1 MKKVVIILAVYAAF
15 FWLCKCNLPN
25 RHNEKFNRHPETVQY
40 SHHAKCRMDC
50 RHITDYD
57 VKTLIEKGDINYDK
71 SELTGEDC
79 NKRFAIEGTVHDSKL
94 RIIVAPCG
102 TTDHVITCIDLDKEW
117 SCNCEEK

>member
-25 RHNEKFNRHPETVQY
+25 RHNDNFNRHPESLQY

-50 RHITDYD
+50 RHISDLD

-71 SELTGEDC
+71 SELQGEDC
-79 NKRFAIEGTVHDSKL
+79 NKRFAIEGTIRPLRKL
-94 RIIVAPCG
+94 VLHIK
-102 TTDHVITCIDLDKEW
+102 KE
-117 SCNCEEK
+117 